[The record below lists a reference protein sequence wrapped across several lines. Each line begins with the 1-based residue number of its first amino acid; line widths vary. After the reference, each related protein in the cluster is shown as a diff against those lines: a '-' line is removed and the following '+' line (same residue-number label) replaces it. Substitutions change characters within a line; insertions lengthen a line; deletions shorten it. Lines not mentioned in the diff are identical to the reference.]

1 MGYLEDFVIWRGPLR
16 FSLTVNDVVDGEVEG
31 VGLVDLGVILSEVVS
46 VWSWV
51 VWTNGLLVE
60 WLVR

>member
-1 MGYLEDFVIWRGPLR
+1 M
-16 FSLTVNDVVDGEVEG
+16 NDVVDGEVEG